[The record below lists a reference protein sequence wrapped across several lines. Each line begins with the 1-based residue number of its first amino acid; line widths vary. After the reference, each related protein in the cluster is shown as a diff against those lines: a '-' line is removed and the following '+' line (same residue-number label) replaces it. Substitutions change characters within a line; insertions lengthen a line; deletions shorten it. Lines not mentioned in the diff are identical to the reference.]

1 MDVLIWRVI
10 FVFIRLIVFE
20 DLIYDN
26 VVNECDYENVE
37 LFRKF

>member
-1 MDVLIWRVI
+1 MDVLLRVI
-10 FVFIRLIVFE
+10 FVFIRLVVFE

-37 LFRKF
+37 FFRKF

>member
-1 MDVLIWRVI
+1 MDVLLRVI
-10 FVFIRLIVFE
+10 FVFIRLVVFE

-26 VVNECDYENVE
+26 VVNECDYENVD

>member
-1 MDVLIWRVI
+1 MDVLLRVI
-10 FVFIRLIVFE
+10 FVFIRLVVFE

>member
-1 MDVLIWRVI
+1 MDVLLRVI
-10 FVFIRLIVFE
+10 FVFIRLVVYE